1 MRIDLSG
8 KVALVT
14 GAATG
19 IGCATA
25 IEFAKNGASV
35 VVSDINTAGGS
46 DTANLIN
53 DESGNATFVECDTS
67 DNASVEELVN
77 QIVKTHG
84 RLDMAHNNA
93 GIEGARVPLVDL
105 TEDQWDAVMA
115 VNLKGVWLCMKY
127 EIMQMLDQGN
137 GAIVN
142 TSSVAGLM
150 GMTGSTAYGTAKHG
164 VIGMTKIAALEYAD
178 RGVRVNAVC
187 PGAVTTPMTDR
198 LMRNDP
204 EREEMYMSIQPVG
217 RFGTPAEIA
226 STVVWLCSDAASL
239 VTGVALPV
247 DGGIMAGT

>member
-198 LMRNDP
+198 LMGNDP
-204 EREEMYMSIQPVG
+204 EREEMYMSIQPMG